1 MRFIKTV
8 FTFLFLYILTYFSLS
23 AQGNNVQIEKE
34 INKILE
40 DDYFKSTSFAI
51 SLFDLTSNK
60 QLFNLNQKQLLHPAS
75 NMKILTTIA
84 GLEFL
89 DSNFSFNTSVFHT
102 GIIMDSVCY
111 GDLIVVGG
119 FDPDFTTSDL
129 DTLVFSLKE
138 FGINEI
144 RGNIYGDVSNMDSLF
159 WGKGWMWDDDPSS
172 DFPYMTPLLIN
183 DACIEIAYEPGI
195 IGKPIN
201 FNLIPETDFFDITNN
216 SITTKEDTSDFD
228 ITRDWLYRGN
238 ELLIEGDISYKADND
253 TVKINI
259 VNPEYYFLYLLKERL
274 EKNSIEFFGRLDTL
288 SLPDY
293 SKLIY
298 TKERKFEDVI
308 DNINKES
315 DNLSAEM
322 TLRLLGLQYYGK
334 PSSAEKGLNVID
346 SLIRRSGLNY
356 RNYNIVDG
364 SGISHYNLVSTE
376 LMIELLKYI
385 YQKSSQNYEVF
396 FNSLPIA
403 GIDGTLEN
411 RMRRTGTVNNVRAK
425 TGTLSGV
432 STLSGYLKSA
442 NDHNIAFSIFTQNF
456 IGSSR
461 VVRRY
466 QDRICQFLSRITIED

>member
-1 MRFIKTV
+1 M
-8 FTFLFLYILTYFSLS
+8 
-23 AQGNNVQIEKE
+23 
-34 INKILE
+34 
-40 DDYFKSTSFAI
+40 
-51 SLFDLTSNK
+51 
-60 QLFNLNQKQLLHPAS
+60 
-75 NMKILTTIA
+75 
-84 GLEFL
+84 
-89 DSNFSFNTSVFHT
+89 
-102 GIIMDSVCY
+102 
-111 GDLIVVGG
+111 
-119 FDPDFTTSDL
+119 
-129 DTLVFSLKE
+129 
-138 FGINEI
+138 
-144 RGNIYGDVSNMDSLF
+144 
-159 WGKGWMWDDDPSS
+159 
-172 DFPYMTPLLIN
+172 
-183 DACIEIAYEPGI
+183 
-195 IGKPIN
+195 
-201 FNLIPETDFFDITNN
+201 
-216 SITTKEDTSDFD
+216 
-228 ITRDWLYRGN
+228 
-238 ELLIEGDISYKADND
+238 
-253 TVKINI
+253 
-259 VNPEYYFLYLLKERL
+259 
-274 EKNSIEFFGRLDTL
+274 
-288 SLPDY
+288 
-293 SKLIY
+293 IY

>member
-1 MRFIKTV
+1 V
-8 FTFLFLYILTYFSLS
+8 
-23 AQGNNVQIEKE
+23 NNKQITEE
-34 INKILE
+34 IDRILE
-40 DDYFKSTSFAI
+40 DEYFQSTTLAI
-51 SLFDLTSNK
+51 SIFDLTSNK
-60 QLFNLNQKQLLHPAS
+60 ELYSLNQKQLLHPAS
-75 NMKILTTIA
+75 NMKIITTIA

-89 DSNFSFNTSVFHT
+89 DSNFTFNTSVYHT

-172 DFPYMTPLLIN
+172 DFPYMTPLTIN
-183 DACIEIAYEPGI
+183 DVCVEVAYEPGR
-195 IGKPIN
+195 IGKPVN
-201 FNLIPETDFFDITNN
+201 YSLIPETEYFDVTNN
-216 SITTKEDTSDFD
+216 SITTKEDTSNLE
-228 ITRDWLYRGN
+228 ITRDWLHRGN
-238 ELLIEGDISYKADND
+238 EILIEGDLSYRSEND

-259 VNPEYYFLYLLKERL
+259 VNPEYYFLYLLKEKL
-274 EKNSIEFFGRLDTL
+274 EENEIKFIGRLDTL
-288 SLPDY
+288 TLPEY

-298 TKERKFEDVI
+298 VKKRSFKSVI

-334 PSSAEKGLNVID
+334 PSSAENGLKVVD
-346 SLIRRSGLNY
+346 SLIARSGLDY
-356 RNYNIVDG
+356 RDYNIVDG
-364 SGISHYNLVSTE
+364 SGVSHYNLVSTE
-376 LMIELLKYI
+376 LMVELLKYI
-385 YQKSSQNYEVF
+385 YKKSPDKYNIF
-396 FNSLPIA
+396 LNSLPNA

-411 RMRRTGTVNNVRAK
+411 RMRGTKAFNNVRAK

-442 NDHNIAFSIFTQNF
+442 NDHDIAFSIFTQNF
-456 IGSSR
+456 KGSSR

-466 QDRICQFLSRITIED
+466 QDRVCKFLSELKIKD

>member
-201 FNLIPETDFFDITNN
+201 FNLIPETDYFDITNN

-274 EKNSIEFFGRLDTL
+274 QKNSIEFFGRLDTL